1 MATKARKLTLS
12 IVLASH
18 RIKTLRSLN
27 EVTCE
32 ACFVSDCMNC
42 SSCRITLDNFFNG
55 ALNEMK
61 RELKKKGVAA
71 LGGGLDYYYY
81 YFSFL
86 SSFLPRNY
94 FLYFSFFLAMIG

>member
-12 IVLASH
+12 IVLALH

-42 SSCRITLDNFFNG
+42 SSCHITLDYFFNG

-61 RELKKKGVAA
+61 RELKNKGVAA
-71 LGGGLDYYYY
+71 WGGGIGLLLF
-81 YFSFL
+81 FSFL
-86 SSFLPRNY
+86 SNFPL
-94 FLYFSFFLAMIG
+94 

>member
-1 MATKARKLTLS
+1 MFDCRHKLVQIRVKYHKLEGDKKRKDVQINVWREKEKQSPQAQKTHMAIKARKLTLS

-42 SSCRITLDNFFNG
+42 SSCRITLD
-55 ALNEMK
+55 
-61 RELKKKGVAA
+61 
-71 LGGGLDYYYY
+71 
-81 YFSFL
+81 YFSME
-86 SSFLPRNY
+86 P
-94 FLYFSFFLAMIG
+94 